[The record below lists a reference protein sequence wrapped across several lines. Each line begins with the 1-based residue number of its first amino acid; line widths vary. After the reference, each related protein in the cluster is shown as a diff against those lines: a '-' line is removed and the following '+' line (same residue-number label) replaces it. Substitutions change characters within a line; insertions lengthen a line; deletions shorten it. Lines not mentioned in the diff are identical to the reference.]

1 MAPREQSVK
10 LATMTSVCPDWDLPA
25 IVEGMLRHGYA
36 GLEPRVGWGHR
47 AGLETDLPAA
57 ARAEARRRL
66 EDAGLAVCCVASGAR
81 FAATAPAERRACREE
96 TRRCIELAADLG
108 CPLVRTFGGPRS
120 EPWQLH
126 HYVAHVVEG
135 YREVLPEAAAAG
147 VTLLLETHDDWSA
160 SAPVRAVVERA
171 GHPNLRVLWDFM
183 HTQRMLERP
192 ADTCAAIGTLTAHV
206 HAHDGAYRAQDRQR
220 IDTVAI
226 GSGQID
232 HATPL
237 ALLRGAGFDGH
248 FSVEVIPNRT
258 EPHDADAVLAQHAA
272 WFRAWSEAA

>member
-1 MAPREQSVK
+1 
-10 LATMTSVCPDWDLPA
+10 MTSVCPEWDLPT
-25 IVEGMLRHGYA
+25 IVEGMLRHGYV

-47 AGLETDLPAA
+47 AGLETDLSPA
-57 ARAEARRRL
+57 ARAAARRRL

-81 FAATAPAERRACREE
+81 FAATAPAERRASLEE

-126 HYVAHVVEG
+126 HYVEHVVEG
-135 YREVLPEAAAAG
+135 YREVLPEASAAG

-171 GHPNLRVLWDFM
+171 GHANLRVLWDLM

-192 ADTCAAIGTLTAHV
+192 ADTFAVIGALTAHL
-206 HAHDGAYRAQDRQR
+206 HAHDGACRASDRQR
-220 IDTVAI
+220 FDPVPI
-226 GSGQID
+226 GSGQVD
-232 HATPL
+232 HAVPL
-237 ALLRGAGFDGH
+237 ELLRGAGFDGCC
-248 FSVEVIPNRT
+248 SVEVIHSRT
-258 EPHDADAVLAQHAA
+258 APHDPDAVLAQYAA
-272 WFRAWSEAA
+272 WFRAWSTAA